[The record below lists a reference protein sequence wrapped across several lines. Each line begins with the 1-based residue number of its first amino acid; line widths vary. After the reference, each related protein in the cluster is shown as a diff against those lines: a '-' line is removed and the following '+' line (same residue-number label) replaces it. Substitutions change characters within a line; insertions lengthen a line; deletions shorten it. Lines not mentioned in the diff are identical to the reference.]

1 MTNSKIGAETEIK
14 YPALHKGGHLVPG
27 CKCTPCEKKREP
39 EQTLKQRIQLRHVVL
54 VPCRFVNGAIE
65 CPKPG
70 SVAEIPAFDPRVS
83 RFRSLLRK
91 AARIFFDWFGPFLCL
106 VAVFILGYQLG
117 VAHIKTELA
126 KYHPSQYF
134 NHPGLLEPG
143 EIQRMDAVYEEICKE
158 VGK

>member
-27 CKCTPCEKKREP
+27 CKCAPCEKKREP

-54 VPCRFVNGAIE
+54 VPCRFTHGAIE

-70 SVAEIPAFDPRVS
+70 SIVEIPAFDSRVA

-91 AARIFFDWFGPFLCL
+91 AAQIFLDWFGPLSCL

-117 VAHIKTELA
+117 VAHIRTELA

-134 NHPGLLEPG
+134 EHPGLLSADEQ
-143 EIQRMDAVYEEICKE
+143 QRMDNAFEQIRRE
-158 VGK
+158 VSK